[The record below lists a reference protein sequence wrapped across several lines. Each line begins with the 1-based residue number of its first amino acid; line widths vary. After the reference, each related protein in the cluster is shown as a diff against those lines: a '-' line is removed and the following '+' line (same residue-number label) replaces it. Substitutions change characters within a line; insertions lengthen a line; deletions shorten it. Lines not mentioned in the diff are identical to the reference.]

1 MTNIAVDAMGGD
13 HGSDVIVEGAL
24 EASSELGVHL
34 TLVGRE
40 DVVREAM
47 GRRKTAGN
55 VTVLHCEE
63 LVEMGE
69 SPLKA
74 IRKKPDASI
83 RVAFDLVRKGEA
95 DGVVSAGNSGATL
108 AAGVLT
114 LGRLEGVERPAIAGI
129 FPGERGRVILID
141 VGANVDCRPAHL
153 FQFGVMAGA
162 YASACLMMRNPKIGL
177 LSIGEEG
184 SKGND
189 QVRMARELFEESLLN
204 FVGNVE
210 GRDIF
215 SGDVQVIVCDGFVG
229 NVALKLTEGMGQ
241 AMSTMLDEELSKSFA
256 ARIGRYLSRR
266 ALRAF
271 SGRLDYAEYGG
282 APLLGIKGVA
292 IVCHG
297 GSSARAIRNGIRQ
310 AAVNVESRMLD
321 RLSVELNNF
330 RDFMV

>member
-1 MTNIAVDAMGGD
+1 MNIAVDAMGGD
-13 HGSDVIVEGAL
+13 HGPDVIVQGAL
-24 EASSELGVHL
+24 DAASELGVHV

-40 DVVREAM
+40 DLIREKI
-47 GRRKTAGN
+47 GHRKADGN
-55 VTVLHCEE
+55 VTVHHCEE
-63 LVEMGE
+63 VVEMDE

-83 RVAFDLVRKGEA
+83 RVAFNLVRDGNA

-108 AAGVLT
+108 AAGILT
-114 LGRLEGVERPAIAGI
+114 LGRLEGVERPAIAS
-129 FPGERGRVILID
+129 FVPRERGRVILID

-153 FQFGVMAGA
+153 FQFGVMGNA
-162 YASACLMMRNPKIGL
+162 YATACLMMQDPKIGL

-189 QVRMARELFEESLLN
+189 QVRLARELFEESRLN

-215 SGDVQVIVCDGFVG
+215 SGDVQVVVCDGFVG
-229 NVALKLTEGMGQ
+229 NVALKVTEGMGQ
-241 AMSTMLDEELSKSFA
+241 AMTSMLKEELNRSLMS
-256 ARIGRYLSRR
+256 RVGRFLSRK
-266 ALRAF
+266 ALRLF
-271 SGRLDYAEYGG
+271 SQRLDYAEYGG
-282 APLLGIKGVA
+282 APLLGLKGVA

-297 GSSARAIRNGIRQ
+297 GSSPRAIRNGIRQ
-310 AAVNVESRMLD
+310 AAVNVENQVLD
-321 RLSVELNNF
+321 KMSVELNNF

>member
-1 MTNIAVDAMGGD
+1 MHIAVDAMGGD
-13 HGSDVIVEGAL
+13 HGPDVIVRGAL
-24 EASSELGVHL
+24 EAASKLGVHV

-40 DVVREAM
+40 DLISRKLGRHEAS
-47 GRRKTAGN
+47 GN
-55 VTVLHCEE
+55 VSVVHCEE
-63 LVEMGE
+63 MVEMGE

-83 RVAFDLVRKGEA
+83 RVAFDLLRQGKA

-129 FPGERGRVILID
+129 FPGQRGRVVLID

-153 FQFGVMAGA
+153 FQFAVMAGA
-162 YASACLMMRNPKIGL
+162 YASACLMMPNPKIGL

-189 QVRMARELFEESLLN
+189 QVKMARELFEESRLN

-241 AMSTMLDEELSKSFA
+241 AMSTMLNDELSKSLG
-256 ARIGRYLSRR
+256 ARIGRYLSRK
-266 ALRAF
+266 ALGSF
-271 SGRLDYAEYGG
+271 KQRLDYAEYGG

-297 GSSARAIRNGIRQ
+297 GSSAHAIQNGIRQ
-310 AAVNVESRMLD
+310 AAVNLENQMLD
-321 RLSVELNNF
+321 KMSVELNNF